1 MIEHHLD
8 LQAQLL
14 HPPNLHGLLC
24 LLLNEYPLL
33 THPLT
38 YLKRPVAPAL
48 SATHLETMFVRVDT
62 HRKRSP
68 RMTSTVRG
76 ERVHLVRLGSCTIL
90 GLDATNQYKTTE
102 EDLGD
107 KIKALVLLLFCNDP
121 ITWSQ
126 VVQQNHLRHSRLIDL
141 VTRMVWVGIDAAH
154 RQMSVEEVE
163 DLVVECLLAA
173 MHHRPGIWRVD
184 GDRKPTVWLTQH

>member
-1 MIEHHLD
+1 MIEHNLD
-8 LQAQLL
+8 LQARL
-14 HPPNLHGLLC
+14 HQPSLHGPLC

-33 THPLT
+33 THPFM
-38 YLKRPVAPAL
+38 YLNRPVAPVL
-48 SATHLETMFVRVDT
+48 SATHIETMFARVHT

-68 RMTSTVRG
+68 RMTSTGHG

-90 GLDATNQYKTTE
+90 GLDATNQYKTIE
-102 EDLGD
+102 EDPGD

-126 VVQQNHLRHSRLIDL
+126 VVQRNHLLHSRLIVL
-141 VTRMVWVGIDAAH
+141 LTRMVRVGIDAAH

-163 DLVVECLLAA
+163 DLVVACLLAA
-173 MHHRPGIWRVD
+173 MRHRPGIWRVD
-184 GDRKPTVWLTQH
+184 GDRKQMVWLIQH